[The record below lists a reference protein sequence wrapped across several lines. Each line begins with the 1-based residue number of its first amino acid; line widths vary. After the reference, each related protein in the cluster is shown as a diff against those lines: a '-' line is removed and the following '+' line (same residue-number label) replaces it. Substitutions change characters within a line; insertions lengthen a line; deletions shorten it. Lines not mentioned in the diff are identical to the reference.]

1 MRLRERSPLPSA
13 HSLRWRRDEEG
24 GKFADL
30 DGAVHEAIRSIRSLA
45 CGDIVAGT
53 LHLDLSIEICDGG
66 ASPLQMVSFEHA
78 VTIRG
83 DTEG

>member
-1 MRLRERSPLPSA
+1 MPRYHLHIHCADEVI
-13 HSLRWRRDEEG
+13 RDDEG

-30 DGAVHEAIRSIRSLA
+30 DAAVREAIRSIRSLA

-66 ASPLQMVSFEHA
+66 ASPLKMVSFDHA

-83 DTEG
+83 EAKG